1 MFDRGLRESNM
12 RTTSTVVIAFAV
24 VALAPMGAR
33 AQTSV
38 DYPFCAHGI
47 KASEGSTRCDFA
59 TLAQCQA
66 WLAGGSGSCVP
77 NPRTAQGAPRQQN
90 VAPPSRR

>member
-1 MFDRGLRESNM
+1 M
-12 RTTSTVVIAFAV
+12 RSTSALIAFA
-24 VALAPMGAR
+24 AIMLAPTGAF

-38 DYPFCAHGI
+38 DYPFCAHGS

-90 VAPPSRR
+90 AAPLGRR

>member
-1 MFDRGLRESNM
+1 M
-12 RTTSTVVIAFAV
+12 RSASTIVIAFAA
-24 VALAPMGAR
+24 VALAPKAAL

-38 DYPFCAHGI
+38 DYPFCAHGS

-66 WLAGGSGSCVP
+66 WIAGGSGSCVP

-90 VAPPSRR
+90 AAPPGRR